1 LQKIWADGGYSGEP
15 FLNWVHETLQAVLEI
30 AHRPP
35 NAEGFVVVPVRWVV
49 ERTLA
54 WLGRYRR
61 LSKDY
66 ERCTKS
72 SEGMIFVASITTML
86 RRLSTA
92 H

>member
-1 LQKIWADGGYSGEP
+1 VHCVRDNEILLIDPNGDEADRVTWGDGGGNEVTTGTS
-15 FLNWVHETLQAVLEI
+15 L
-30 AHRPP
+30 
-35 NAEGFVVVPVRWVV
+35 